1 MKKSYIFSKRGMV
14 HWFDL
19 FRQLLLNL
27 GDERVRR
34 IGTSRAQG
42 CRGSSRPKTGPRVLA
57 LNGLALWS
65 RANS

>member
-1 MKKSYIFSKRGMV
+1 MV